1 MGPAIPAARPT
12 TASPRAM
19 HRGSGGCEV
28 HPLLADVSAPSPLP
42 PVQAAPATVLTGFG
56 STSQRERL
64 EQARAAAR
72 AAAAAAAPAAAP
84 APAAALRQRQ
94 PEVATRAA
102 TAAEG
107 QPLPPPLY
115 ESLPSRVSAEAFE
128 LLHATP
134 TGDRTAEATGVAGGG
149 AGDAERAAPPQVAAA
164 APAAPAAAAPAA
176 PAAPA
181 LHASDRSIGAPV
193 AAALPSLHLKQARL
207 LGREQAARPVA
218 KALAELSPR
227 DSSGRSSGHSSG
239 DRAPVRELRGVG
251 GTLVKKNRAV
261 ARRRAGGTL
270 QSKSAQV
277 GAQPA
282 NKSFRF

>member
-1 MGPAIPAARPT
+1 
-12 TASPRAM
+12 M

-84 APAAALRQRQ
+84 TRAAALRQRQ

-134 TGDRTAEATGVAGGG
+134 AGGRTAEATGVAGEG

-164 APAAPAAAAPAA
+164 APAAPAAA
-176 PAAPA
+176 A

>member
-1 MGPAIPAARPT
+1 MY
-12 TASPRAM
+12 
-19 HRGSGGCEV
+19 RGSGGCEV
-28 HPLLADVSAPSPLP
+28 HPLLADVSVPSPLP

-72 AAAAAAAPAAAP
+72 AAAAAAMAPALAP
-84 APAAALRQRQ
+84 APVAALWQR
-94 PEVATRAA
+94 PSEAATRAA
-102 TAAEG
+102 ASAAG
-107 QPLPPPLY
+107 QPLPPPMC
-115 ESLPSRVSAEAFE
+115 EPLPSRVPAEAFD
-128 LLHATP
+128 LLHTTP
-134 TGDRTAEATGVAGGG
+134 AADRAGETTGVAGG
-149 AGDAERAAPPQVAAA
+149 AGDAKRAAPPQVAAA
-164 APAAPAAAAPAA
+164 PAASAVPAA

-181 LHASDRSIGAPV
+181 PHASDRSIGAHE

-207 LGREQAARPVA
+207 LESEEAKRPVA

-227 DSSGRSSGHSSG
+227 DSSGRSSGRSSGHSSG
-239 DRAPVRELRGVG
+239 DRAPMRELRNVG
-251 GTLVKKNRAV
+251 GTLVKKNRAA

-282 NKSFRF
+282 SKSFRF

>member
-1 MGPAIPAARPT
+1 MY
-12 TASPRAM
+12 
-19 HRGSGGCEV
+19 RGSGGCEV
-28 HPLLADVSAPSPLP
+28 HPLLADVSVPSPLP

-72 AAAAAAAPAAAP
+72 AAAAAAMAPALAP
-84 APAAALRQRQ
+84 APAAALRQQ
-94 PEVATRAA
+94 PPEAATRAA
-102 TAAEG
+102 ASAAG
-107 QPLPPPLY
+107 QPLPPPMC
-115 ESLPSRVSAEAFE
+115 EPLPSRVPAEAFD
-128 LLHATP
+128 LLHTTP
-134 TGDRTAEATGVAGGG
+134 AADRAGKTTGVAGG

-164 APAAPAAAAPAA
+164 PAASAAPTAPAA

-181 LHASDRSIGAPV
+181 PQALDRSIGAHE

-207 LGREQAARPVA
+207 LESEQAARPVA
-218 KALAELSPR
+218 KALAELSDCSGR
-227 DSSGRSSGHSSG
+227 SSGRSSGHSSG
-239 DRAPVRELRGVG
+239 DRAPMRELRNVG
-251 GTLVKKNRAV
+251 GTLVKKNRAA

-282 NKSFRF
+282 SKSFRF

>member
-1 MGPAIPAARPT
+1 
-12 TASPRAM
+12 M

-72 AAAAAAAPAAAP
+72 AAAAAAAPAVVP

-94 PEVATRAA
+94 PEAVTRAA
-102 TAAEG
+102 TAAVG
-107 QPLPPPLY
+107 PPLPPPVHEL
-115 ESLPSRVSAEAFE
+115 LPSRVSAEAFE
-128 LLHATP
+128 LLSATP
-134 TGDRTAEATGVAGGG
+134 AGGHAVEATGVAGG
-149 AGDAERAAPPQVAAA
+149 ASEAEWAAPPQVAAT
-164 APAAPAAAAPAA
+164 APAAPAAAA
-176 PAAPA
+176 
-181 LHASDRSIGAPV
+181 LHSSDRSIGAPV
-193 AAALPSLHLKQARL
+193 AAALPSLHLRHARL
-207 LGREQAARPVA
+207 LGSEQAAR
-218 KALAELSPR
+218 LAELSPR

-251 GTLVKKNRAV
+251 GTLVKKTRAV

-277 GAQPA
+277 GTQPA
-282 NKSFRF
+282 SKSFRL